1 MDIKP
6 LKIYLGDLTY
16 DTVSLSTEV
25 FPLNVGYIGSYCKS
39 HFGNLVDITLFKY
52 IEDIDKAINNNPP
65 DILGLS
71 NYAWCQRVDVEIF
84 RMLSK
89 VNPFA
94 VKVWGGPN
102 FPLDPP
108 SQKKF
113 LNQYPEVDIYI
124 PVEGEIGFVE
134 IVKQALKSNSKEE
147 IRNNVLSKP
156 IFNCISRT
164 LDDKLVYGDI
174 INSRIKNLDEIPSP
188 YSMGLLDKF
197 FDGRLSPM
205 LQTNRGCPFS
215 CSFCVDGTDL
225 VNKVNSFSMER
236 VKQDIDY
243 ITKHVT
249 ENIHS
254 LFISDLNFGM
264 IPRDQEICDFISDY
278 QEKFGFPKEI
288 QATTGKNNKE
298 KIIKNIQTVNG
309 LKLCMSVQSMDQ
321 EILANVQRANISV
334 EQALALAPAIKKS
347 GLRTISE
354 VILGLP
360 GETYETHL
368 DTLRQ
373 LLSAKSDNILV
384 HNCMLLPGS
393 EMNTPQERKKWG
405 FESKFRIL
413 SKNFAKLSNDKNVF
427 EIEEVVVGLNSLSF
441 AEFLELRILDFM
453 IFVTNMGANPGSG
466 PYDGVLKFVREH
478 NVDVF
483 EIFYRM
489 LKNQDSAPKNI
500 RDVLK
505 SVRET
510 LINEL
515 WDSVEE
521 IEAYYQDEKNY
532 QKLLNGEAGINVFQF
547 NNAWITTEYM
557 EDWSD
562 FILGTTLELLKEKV
576 EFNETLEEQFSSI
589 ANYSRGIS
597 YSLLS
602 KERGSTNPEY
612 IFHYD
617 ILRWLHD
624 PNDSA
629 LSNFKFSSPTRLS
642 FRLTAEQLKTVQDSF
657 DVFGDTKIGRGQVIK
672 KIPIDILCR
681 CPVIISKTKN

>member
-1 MDIKP
+1 
-6 LKIYLGDLTY
+6 
-16 DTVSLSTEV
+16 
-25 FPLNVGYIGSYCKS
+25 
-39 HFGNLVDITLFKY
+39 
-52 IEDIDKAINNNPP
+52 
-65 DILGLS
+65 
-71 NYAWCQRVDVEIF
+71 
-84 RMLSK
+84 
-89 VNPFA
+89 
-94 VKVWGGPN
+94 
-102 FPLDPP
+102 
-108 SQKKF
+108 
-113 LNQYPEVDIYI
+113 
-124 PVEGEIGFVE
+124 
-134 IVKQALKSNSKEE
+134 
-147 IRNNVLSKP
+147 
-156 IFNCISRT
+156 
-164 LDDKLVYGDI
+164 
-174 INSRIKNLDEIPSP
+174 
-188 YSMGLLDKF
+188 
-197 FDGRLSPM
+197 
-205 LQTNRGCPFS
+205 
-215 CSFCVDGTDL
+215 
-225 VNKVNSFSMER
+225 
-236 VKQDIDY
+236 
-243 ITKHVT
+243 
-249 ENIHS
+249 
-254 LFISDLNFGM
+254 
-264 IPRDQEICDFISDY
+264 
-278 QEKFGFPKEI
+278 
-288 QATTGKNNKE
+288 
-298 KIIKNIQTVNG
+298 
-309 LKLCMSVQSMDQ
+309 MSVQSMDQ

-334 EQALALAPAIKKS
+334 EQALALAPAIKQS
-347 GLRTISE
+347 GLRTMSE
-354 VILGLP
+354 VIIGLP